1 MDPVCGA
8 YRANIIYISPVC
20 VVPLKRGIVAGERLK
35 NTHATLLHSSY
46 LNEEEERDPPTGAP
60 RHYQQIDESNDRRIL
75 LLPW

>member
-1 MDPVCGA
+1 M
-8 YRANIIYISPVC
+8 YIALQSVIT
-20 VVPLKRGIVAGERLK
+20 LKRGIVAGERLK